1 MRSRLKSLTVTGILI
16 LLYAVYYWFIPFL
29 LNLNIEFLENIIQKQ
44 GCNIKIINPQFQ
56 TGLLPEIIFKA
67 DNFILLNSDNS
78 KAIEIE
84 KPYIKTALLPLILKH
99 IDIKNFCAEN
109 ISAKIFYDKTLKLGQ
124 YQINLE
130 NRTPMKLKHA
140 KIKLNGFNVE
150 MHDLKN
156 EKSMLLKGHY
166 LDVKDFNPD
175 KELIFST
182 AADFYT
188 EEKLARINFDL
199 ETGLPLN
206 KISQNNLKI
215 NADIINLNLDDFTPY
230 AKIWSKNEITKLT
243 GIINV
248 SVKTDLTSD
257 NLKKLQTGMEFNDF
271 GIYAKEKSKSVYAK
285 DKLTISSSLNIL
297 KDGFNIDY
305 ANISGNGINFDLF
318 GSVKNLTVKFPNID
332 LYLKI
337 KNSLCENIIPLLPGE
352 ENLVPE
358 INLLK
363 LKQNVFGGNVNGNLK
378 IKGKSD
384 SPNIFGKIDI
394 TEAYLVKPITNAE
407 KAVISLDFRGKKLL
421 LDTHVPTAKNQYVDV
436 TGPIEIYPP
445 RNVDL
450 RITSTEV
457 IDFVTAQTVLNPLHE
472 ILTFQLG
479 PVPIMKLSGTGN
491 INLHITGNKQIPH
504 GWGKFTFQN
513 TTAEF
518 NDIHNLVLKDGFGEL
533 TFNDENTYFTAH
545 KATLNGKPVKI
556 EGTCTL
562 QGDMDF
568 KITANNQ
575 NINKMLKSVNS
586 SPMLADIQ
594 KMISPIENVNGLSN
608 INLNITGKVKDPK
621 DIVFNKNIFA
631 KGMIELFS
639 NEITLKDLPVN
650 LTNVNGRTEFE
661 NEKITLNLLAA
672 VKNSEIKITGE
683 IKDNIA
689 NLKTVSEHFAFRDV
703 FDLLPDIKIPYGE
716 DFAKVYLSFNAKYS
730 GKINPVNYNNIFMK
744 GKIHPSKGSEFNI
757 DECNLGLNN
766 SAFKTSQIT
775 GMLKNSPYKFSIN
788 VNNAFDKKPKVNG
801 DFKLENFNLASL
813 NDEKIKK
820 ILISQN
826 IKSIGNFSDF
836 AGYADISAKINNGN
850 FRIFALLKDISF
862 IHIPSSEK
870 LKIKSGNVF
879 LNNNTL
885 HINKINAQ
893 SGDMPV
899 WVDGKINK
907 IFNKKPE
914 FNLYINAK
922 LNREFFDR
930 FFNNRA
936 VYPIKLKGEMI
947 LSSIITGTI
956 DNLKT
961 KSVVKL
967 DENSDL
973 YYMGV
978 SAGDKQQTVNI
989 EIDSNITPAG
999 ITLNRFQYDKISSS
1013 DDNKPS
1019 VNPQVTATGAIT
1031 YLPDNNAA
1039 FKNLHIT
1046 TQSPT
1051 DAKIFNIIFRKP
1063 LMKQG
1068 TFTSDLLLNGTMLNP
1083 KIRGKLDIRGIDMP
1097 IFDSTVKDINLE
1109 FKPDTILIKSRGI
1122 VLTNNIEI
1130 EAAAKNKLTPPYII
1144 ENVNVKLDDL
1154 DINKLTAAL
1163 RDWEAEATR
1172 NKLSAALDGGVNFDI
1187 DRIILKNADVTAN
1200 TISVRNIRAEDL
1212 TANLNLNEKMQLN
1225 IDKFRFKTAEGTV
1238 EGNFHHNF
1246 LTHAMQ
1252 LHLNLDKANAQIMTE
1267 ALFDLKGQIYGSMTG
1282 ETDILCNG
1290 TSYEKCMQTLEG
1302 EGSFTVSDG
1311 KMPKLGSLE
1320 YLLKAGNLIKS
1331 GLAGLS
1337 INGIID
1343 FITPLKTGEFSSIK
1357 GDIKISE
1364 GIINPINIYSNG
1376 NDLNMYLT
1384 GSYNIVSAI
1393 ADMRIFG
1400 SLSKNVTNVFGRIK
1414 NASFNTLLNVI
1425 PRVNEDVRDDFK
1437 AETDKIP
1444 KSENGSISR
1453 LFNAEIYGDING
1465 ENYVKSFHWIK

>member
-1 MRSRLKSLTVTGILI
+1 MRLKSLIITGIL
-16 LLYAVYYWFIPFL
+16 LLFYAVYYWCIPAVINSRTDAF
-29 LNLNIEFLENIIQKQ
+29 ENILRKH
-44 GCNIKIINPQFQ
+44 GYHVKVVNPEFK
-56 TGLLPEIIFKA
+56 TGFRPEIIFKA
-67 DNFILLNSDNS
+67 DNFMLLNDDNS
-78 KAIEIE
+78 KALEIE
-84 KPYIKTALLPLILKH
+84 SLYIKLALLPLIFKKL
-99 IDIKNFCAEN
+99 DIRDLSADNF
-109 ISAKIFYDKTLKLGQ
+109 SAKIFYDKTLKLGQ
-124 YQINLE
+124 YPLILNEKFAL
-130 NRTPMKLKHA
+130 KLKHA
-140 KIKLNGFNVE
+140 KLKLGGYNIE
-150 MHDLKN
+150 IQDLTN
-156 EKSMLLKGHY
+156 AKSLLLKGIY
-166 LDVKDFNPD
+166 LDVVGFSPD

-188 EEKLARINFDL
+188 GDKPAKINFDV
-199 ETGLPLN
+199 ETRLPFN
-206 KISQNNLKI
+206 KIFQDNLKV
-215 NADIINLNLDDFTPY
+215 NADIINLNFDDFTPY
-230 AKIWSKNEITKLT
+230 AKILSKDEITKLT

-248 SVKTDLTSD
+248 SIKTDLTSD
-257 NLKKLQTGMEFNDF
+257 NLKKLQTRMEFNNF
-271 GIYAKEKSKSVYAK
+271 GIYAKEKAKSVYAK
-285 DKLTISSSLNIL
+285 DKLTIYSSLNIL
-297 KDGFNIDY
+297 KEGFNVEY
-305 ANISGNGINFDLF
+305 VNVKGNGINFDLF
-318 GSVKNLTVKFPNID
+318 GSIKNLTAKFPNLD

-363 LKQNVFGGNVNGNLK
+363 LKQTVFSGSVNGNIK
-378 IKGKSD
+378 IKGKAD

-394 TEAYLVKPITNAE
+394 TDAYLVKPIPKAE

-421 LDTHVPTAKNQYVDV
+421 LDTHVPTDKNQYVDV

-450 RITSTEV
+450 KITSTDR

-491 INLHITGNKQIPH
+491 INLHVTGNKQIPH

-518 NDIHNLVLKDGFGEL
+518 NDIHNLVLKNGSGEL
-533 TFNDENTYFTAH
+533 TFNDEDSYFVAN
-545 KATLNGKPVKI
+545 KAYLNGKPVKI

-562 QGDMDF
+562 QGEMDF

-575 NINKMLKSVNS
+575 NINKIFKSVKS
-586 SPMLADIQ
+586 SPMLEDIR

-621 DIVFNKNIFA
+621 AIVFNKNIFV
-631 KGMIELFS
+631 KGAIDLFS
-639 NEITLKDLPVN
+639 NEIKLKDLPVN
-650 LTNVNGRTEFE
+650 LTNVNGKTEFE

-672 VKNSEIKITGE
+672 VKNSKIKITGE
-683 IKDNIA
+683 IKDDIA

-730 GKINPVNYNNIFMK
+730 GKINPVNYNNIFIK

-757 DECNLGLNN
+757 DECNFELNN
-766 SAFKTSQIT
+766 SAFKTSQIS
-775 GMLKNSPYKFSIN
+775 GIIENSPYKFSVN
-788 VNNAFDKKPKVNG
+788 VNNVFDKKPKVNG
-801 DFKLENFNLASL
+801 DFKLENFNLTSL

-820 ILISQN
+820 FLMSRN
-826 IKSIGNFSDF
+826 IKSIGSFSDF
-836 AGYADISAKINNGN
+836 EGYTDISAKINNGDS
-850 FRIFALLKDISF
+850 RIFALLKDISF
-862 IHIPSSEK
+862 IHILSSEK
-870 LKIKSGNVF
+870 LQIKSGNLF

-922 LNREFFDR
+922 FNREIFDR
-930 FFNNRA
+930 FFNNRT
-936 VYPIKLKGEMI
+936 VYPIKLKGEMV
-947 LSSIITGTI
+947 LSSIITGAI

-978 SAGDKQQTVNI
+978 SIGDKQHAVNI

-1013 DDNKPS
+1013 DDNRPS

-1031 YLPDNNAA
+1031 YLPDNNAV

-1083 KIRGKLDIRGIDMP
+1083 DIRGKLDITGIDMP
-1097 IFDSTVKDINLE
+1097 FFDSTIKDINLE
-1109 FKPDTILIKSRGI
+1109 FKPDTILIKSRGA
-1122 VLTNNIEI
+1122 VFTNNIEL

-1144 ENVNVKLDDL
+1144 ENVKVKLEDL

-1172 NKLSAALDGGVNFDI
+1172 NKLSTTLDGGVNFDI
-1187 DRIILKNADVTAN
+1187 YRIILKNADVTAN

-1290 TSYEKCMQTLEG
+1290 SSYEKCMQTLEG

-1331 GLAGLS
+1331 GLTGLS

-1364 GIINPINIYSNG
+1364 GIISPINIYSNG

-1384 GSYNIVSAI
+1384 GSYNIVTAI
-1393 ADMRIFG
+1393 ADMKIFG
-1400 SLSKNVTNVFGRIK
+1400 SLSKNVTSVFGRIK
-1414 NASFNTLLNVI
+1414 NASLNTLLNAI
-1425 PRVNEDVRDDFK
+1425 PGINEDERDNFK

-1444 KSENGSISR
+1444 KSENGSVSR
-1453 LFNAEIYGDING
+1453 LFNSEIYGDING

>member
-1 MRSRLKSLTVTGILI
+1 MRLKSLIIIGILI
-16 LLYAVYYWFIPFL
+16 LFYAVYYWCIPAVINSRTDAF
-29 LNLNIEFLENIIQKQ
+29 ENILRKH
-44 GCNIKIINPQFQ
+44 GYHVKVVNPEFK
-56 TGLLPEIIFKA
+56 TGFRPEIILKA
-67 DNFILLNSDNS
+67 DDFILLNEDNS

-84 KPYIKTALLPLILKH
+84 RPYIKIALLPLILKK
-99 IDIKNFCAEN
+99 IDIRDFSADNF
-109 ISAKIFYDKTLKLGQ
+109 SAKIFYDKTLKLGQ
-124 YQINLE
+124 YLLE
-130 NRTPMKLKHA
+130 LNGKFPLKLKHA
-140 KIKLNGFNVE
+140 KLKLGGYNIE
-150 MHDLKN
+150 IQDLTN
-156 EKSMLLKGHY
+156 SKSLLLKGKY
-166 LDVKDFNPD
+166 LDVAGFSPG
-175 KELIFST
+175 KELIFLT

-188 EEKLARINFDL
+188 GDKPAQINFDV
-199 ETGLPLN
+199 ETRLPFN
-206 KISQNNLKI
+206 KISQDNLKI
-215 NADIINLNLDDFTPY
+215 NADIINLNIDDFTPC
-230 AKIWSKNEITKLT
+230 AKILSKDEITKLT

-257 NLKKLQTGMEFNDF
+257 NIKKLQTRMEFNDF
-271 GIYAKEKSKSVYAK
+271 GIYTKEKSKSVYAK
-285 DKLTISSSLNIL
+285 DKLTIFSSLHIL

-305 ANISGNGINFDLF
+305 ANVSGNGINFDLL
-318 GSVKNLTVKFPNID
+318 GSIKNLTAKFPNLDIN
-332 LYLKI
+332 LKI
-337 KNSLCENIIPLLPGE
+337 KNSLCESIIPLLPGE

-363 LKQNVFGGNVNGNLK
+363 LKQTVFGGNVNGNLK
-378 IKGKSD
+378 IKGKAG

-394 TEAYLVKPITNAE
+394 TDAYLVKPISNAQ
-407 KAVISLDFRGKKLL
+407 KAVILLDFRGEKIL
-421 LDTHVPTAKNQYVDV
+421 LDTHVPTDKNQYVDV

-450 RITSTEV
+450 RITSTDK

-491 INLHITGNKQIPH
+491 INLHITGNKEIPH

-533 TFNDENTYFTAH
+533 TFNDEDTYFIAH
-545 KATLNGKPVKI
+545 KSYLNGRPVKI

-562 QGDMDF
+562 QGEMDF

-575 NINKMLKSVNS
+575 NINQLITIIRS
-586 SPMLADIQ
+586 SPMLEDIR
-594 KMISPIENVNGLSN
+594 KMILPIENANGISN
-608 INLNITGKVKDPK
+608 INLNITGKVKDPN
-621 DIVFNKNIFA
+621 DIVFNKNIFV
-631 KGMIELFS
+631 KGIIELFS
-639 NEITLKDLPVN
+639 NEITLKDLPVKLN
-650 LTNVNGRTEFE
+650 NVNGKTEFE

-672 VKNSEIKITGE
+672 VKNSKIKITGE
-683 IKDNIA
+683 IKDDIA
-689 NLKTVSEHFAFRDV
+689 NLKTVSEHFALRDV
-703 FDLLPDIKIPYGE
+703 FDLLPDIKIPYGD
-716 DFAKVYLSFNAKYS
+716 DFSKVYLSFTAKYS
-730 GKINPVNYNNIFMK
+730 GKINPVNYNNIFIN

-757 DECNLGLNN
+757 DECNFELNN
-766 SAFKTSQIT
+766 SAFKTSQISGT
-775 GMLKNSPYKFSIN
+775 IENSPYKFSIN
-788 VNNAFDKKPKVNG
+788 VNNAFNKKPNVNG
-801 DFKLENFNLASL
+801 DFKLENFNLANL
-813 NDEKIKK
+813 NNK
-820 ILISQN
+820 N
-826 IKSIGNFSDF
+826 IKDVLRTQSVNLTDIFSDF
-836 AGYADISAKINNGN
+836 EGYADVSAKINNGN
-850 FRIFALLKDISF
+850 GRIFALFNDISF
-862 IHIPSSEK
+862 IHIPSSERFQ
-870 LKIKSGNVF
+870 IKSGNLF

-893 SGDMPV
+893 SGGMPI

-907 IFNKKPE
+907 IFDKKPE

-936 VYPIKLKGEMI
+936 VYPIKLKGEMV
-947 LSSIITGTI
+947 LSSIITGRI

-961 KSVVKL
+961 KSVIKL

-978 SAGDKQQTVNI
+978 STGDKQHAVNI

-999 ITLNRFQYDKISSS
+999 ITLNRFQYNKISSS
-1013 DDNKPS
+1013 DDNKPLINS
-1019 VNPQVTATGAIT
+1019 QVTVNGAVT

-1051 DAKIFNIIFRKP
+1051 DAKIFNIIFKKP

-1068 TFTSDLLLNGTMLNP
+1068 TFTSDLMLNGTMQNP
-1083 KIRGKLDIRGIDMP
+1083 EIRGKLDIAGIDMP
-1097 IFDSTVKDINLE
+1097 FFDSTIKDINLE
-1109 FKPDTILIKSRGI
+1109 FKPDTILIKSRGA
-1122 VLTNNIEI
+1122 VFTNNIEL

-1144 ENVNVKLDDL
+1144 ENVKVKLEDL

-1163 RDWEAEATR
+1163 RDLEAEATR
-1172 NKLSAALDGGVNFDI
+1172 NKLSTALDDGVNFDI

-1212 TANLNLNEKMQLN
+1212 TANLNFNEKMRLN

-1252 LHLNLDKANAQIMTE
+1252 LHLNLDRANAQIMTE

-1282 ETDILCNG
+1282 ETDISCNG
-1290 TSYEKCMQTLEG
+1290 SSYEECMRTLEG

-1331 GLAGLS
+1331 GLTGLS

-1364 GIINPINIYSNG
+1364 GIISPINIYSNG

-1384 GSYNIVSAI
+1384 GSYNIVTAI
-1393 ADMRIFG
+1393 ADMKIFG

-1414 NASFNTLLNVI
+1414 NASLNTLLNTI
-1425 PRVNEDVRDDFK
+1425 PGINEDERDNFK

-1465 ENYVKSFHWIK
+1465 ENYVKSFHWIR